1 MARRKSGE
9 GDDISLFP
17 FLSILASIIGV
28 LTLLISAMA
37 LAQMDNETVARAE
50 QYDKIRKLLEACEK
64 DVDDLKTRVDDKG
77 IKAVAEIDKM
87 QKEVAQAQLKL
98 DELNQKMQEVQVQAS
113 GPKKKVEIP
122 DYDAVI
128 QGEAIGE
135 MEAQQKELREQ
146 IAQLEKEL
154 EDRGKPP
161 VESEVSILPGGS
173 GLGFDPVF
181 VECAADSIVLHT
193 TEEPQRIRRAD
204 LATEKA
210 FVTLLDQVA
219 ESQKKSVIFL
229 VRDDGLSTYR
239 TARDLATAHE
249 SRHGKLPVIGQG
261 RLNLGYFT
269 KQ

>member
-1 MARRKSGE
+1 MARRKSGD

-50 QYDKIRKLLEACEK
+50 RYDKIRKLLDACEQE
-64 DVDDLKTRVDDKG
+64 VNDLKLRVDDKG
-77 IKAVAEIDKM
+77 MKAVDEIDKL
-87 QKEVAQAQLKL
+87 QKEVAQAQLRL
-98 DELNQKMQEVQVQAS
+98 DALNQRMKEVQVQTS

-128 QGEAIGE
+128 QREAIGD

-146 IAQLEKEL
+146 IAQLEEEL

-173 GLGFDPVF
+173 GLGFEPVF
-181 VECAADSIVLHT
+181 VECAAGSIVLHT
-193 TEEPQRIRRAD
+193 SKEPQRIRRAD

-210 FVTLLDQVA
+210 FISLLDQVA
-219 ESQKKSVIFL
+219 ESQKKTVVFL
-229 VRDDGLSTYR
+229 VREDGLSTYR
-239 TARDLATAHE
+239 TARDLADAHNA
-249 SRHGKLPVIGQG
+249 RRGKLPVIGQG
-261 RLNLGYFT
+261 RLNLSYFT
-269 KQ
+269 NQ